1 MRRGV
6 NGADRAFDRETCR
19 VGGEDRHDPLT
30 TPGMEGP
37 AVDLMSVHQALI
49 VTEYLSFRRAA
60 GVLGVRQSAVSHRI
74 RVLEDKLGVSL
85 FERKPRGVRPT
96 PAGARFF
103 ERAKLVL
110 EGLDDAVAGARQAGR
125 GQEGRVR
132 IGIFAPLADGFLR
145 NLIVSYSR
153 SHPRVGL
160 EIREGDRRSHYAD
173 LRAESLDVVFATGA
187 HMVDG
192 CESAEL
198 WSERVHIALPNDH
211 ALSGH
216 DRLDWPDLVGEQ
228 FIVSRTSPGPEV
240 HSYIMRRAATCS
252 TDPKV
257 ERHAVSPDTILG
269 MVGMGFGVAVV
280 AASRAA
286 AAVAGV
292 VFRPLTDPADI
303 LPFSAVWSP
312 ANDNPALRRFLTA
325 AHLAAGRARPGTSDW
340 AVVGR

>member
-1 MRRGV
+1 MT
-6 NGADRAFDRETCR
+6 GADDEFDREACPI
-19 VGGEDRHDPLT
+19 GGEDHHGPST

-96 PAGARFF
+96 QAGVRFF
-103 ERAKLVL
+103 ERARLVL
-110 EGLDDAVAGARQAGR
+110 EGLDAAVAGAKQAGCGQAGR
-125 GQEGRVR
+125 LR
-132 IGIFAPLADGFLR
+132 IGIFTPLADGFLR
-145 NLIVSYSR
+145 NLIASFSR
-153 SHPRVGL
+153 SHPQVGL

-173 LRAESLDVVFATGA
+173 LRANSLDVVFTTGA
-187 HMVDG
+187 NVVDG
-192 CESAEL
+192 CETAEL

-211 ALSGH
+211 ALSGL
-216 DRLDWPDLVGEQ
+216 DRLDWPDLVGQQ
-228 FIVSRTSPGPEV
+228 FIVSKTAPGPEV
-240 HSYIMRRAATCS
+240 HSYIVRRAATCS
-252 TDPKV
+252 NDPSV
-257 ERHAVSPDTILG
+257 ERLSVSPDTVLD

-286 AAVAGV
+286 AAVADV

-303 LPFSAVWSP
+303 LPFSAVWLP

-325 AHLAAGRARPGTSDW
+325 AHIAAGRARPGTSDW
-340 AVVGR
+340 AEVGR